1 MTDYA
6 LALAHYAFWRH
17 PPGILR
23 WLTVGAVAAMA
34 TQNMRDY
41 AWFITNIGQ
50 QYFFL
55 GARRGWGWHG
65 SSAPRRSLTSA
76 TCWPTWP
83 TSTPTSAPR
92 TASSM
97 NRARR

>member
-41 AWFITNIGQ
+41 AWFITKHRPAI
-50 QYFFL
+50 L
-55 GARRGWGWHG
+55 LSGARRGWGG
-65 SSAPRRSLTSA
+65 MAP
-76 TCWPTWP
+76 
-83 TSTPTSAPR
+83 
-92 TASSM
+92 
-97 NRARR
+97 ARRADL